1 MTMIF
6 FGAIFSLFLALSSKS
21 NYSYMFFF
29 MCLTYAAY
37 LNHPLLNLCFT
48 MDGNFSY
55 IFEHFCAYF
64 VYLIGYNAPK
74 QALQFE
80 QNREQYFRNMRFS
93 VLCNLTCIR
102 SIYALFKR
110 TVMHFLFKPMQC
122 V

>member
-48 MDGNFSY
+48 MDGNFRT
-55 IFEHFCAYF
+55 
-64 VYLIGYNAPK
+64 YLSILCVLCVFDGYNAPK

-93 VLCNLTCIR
+93 VLQSHLYT